1 MESSS
6 ATLGFDQSSQK
17 EGSYWQLADIKTF
30 TVTAHSSREN
40 IRQINKW
47 NEGERERK
55 KERQKET
62 CRGDDYLEENEMP
75 FHANTESEITF
86 YSAFYSSI
94 KRKNPASADI
104 YQP

>member
-62 CRGDDYLEENEMP
+62 CIEMMTIWKKMKC
-75 FHANTESEITF
+75 HSMQI
-86 YSAFYSSI
+86 
-94 KRKNPASADI
+94 RKVK
-104 YQP
+104 

>member
-55 KERQKET
+55 KDRKRLVEVTTIWEKIK
-62 CRGDDYLEENEMP
+62 CHSM
-75 FHANTESEITF
+75 EI
-86 YSAFYSSI
+86 
-94 KRKNPASADI
+94 R
-104 YQP
+104 

>member
-17 EGSYWQLADIKTF
+17 EGSYWQFADIKTF
-30 TVTAHSSREN
+30 TATAHSSREN

-47 NEGERERK
+47 NERERERK
-55 KERQKET
+55 TERDLY
-62 CRGDDYLEENEMP
+62 RGDDYLGENEMP

-86 YSAFYSSI
+86 
-94 KRKNPASADI
+94 
-104 YQP
+104 